1 MRAIDRFH
9 DHCFGHC
16 VNAAHG
22 EHDHDFYNLEG
33 GVKFTLG
40 LQTKRRSTTDLVDE
54 LCDADDVVVGA
65 VEDGDAEHAAR
76 LEAVRLRERPL
87 HPQPLRH
94 AAHVQDLQPGRKIF
108 V

>member
-1 MRAIDRFH
+1 MTSIIWGWVQIYSWFAD
-9 DHCFGHC
+9 
-16 VNAAHG
+16 
-22 EHDHDFYNLEG
+22 L
-33 GVKFTLG
+33 KKLT
-40 LQTKRRSTTDLVDE
+40 SDLVDE

-94 AAHVQDLQPGRKIF
+94 AAHVQDLQPGRKSF
-108 V
+108 SYV

>member
-1 MRAIDRFH
+1 MRALDRFY

-22 EHDHDFYNLEG
+22 EHDHDFYNLG
-33 GVKFTLG
+33 GWGQIEFG

-54 LCDADDVVVGA
+54 LRYADDVVVGA

-94 AAHVQDLQPGRKIF
+94 AAHVQDLQRTRRIF
-108 V
+108 A